1 MIIVELP
8 MFRILLFLFF
18 YIFNSFIIFFSFNLY
33 CFVFTKILSNNLT
46 ENGNISSENKAVVI
60 FFIQMKIEL
69 LILTFFN
76 LNLHLNLLF
85 LARYKLYFII

>member
-8 MFRILLFLFF
+8 MFKILSFYFFIFLIHLL
-18 YIFNSFIIFFSFNLY
+18 YFFSFNLY
-33 CFVFTKILSNNLT
+33 CFVFTQILSNNLT
-46 ENGNISSENKAVVI
+46 ENANISSENKAIVI

-85 LARYKLYFII
+85 LPD